1 MSTRRRTE
9 TRGARRTTKS
19 RPADAQRAA
28 SLAGSGRSVPAASS
42 PAGSSA
48 SADTPS
54 APRPPRAA
62 SGGATPRAKVA
73 TGGGPRTARPN
84 DHFGARAKKEG
95 YPARSVYKLEEI
107 DRRVRLLRPGMRV
120 LDLGAF
126 PGSWTKYAAQKVAP
140 RGRVLGLDI
149 QEPRGGVAP
158 NAELRQADIFT
169 VDPASLGRFEVVLT
183 DMAPATTGSRAAD
196 QYNSYRLFMAA
207 VAIAEISL
215 VPGGAFVGKIF
226 QGPEFED
233 ARRALR
239 GLFETVRILKPE
251 ASRQESYEVFLV
263 GLGRKIAAAPPDAP
277 PG

>member
-1 MSTRRRTE
+1 
-9 TRGARRTTKS
+9 
-19 RPADAQRAA
+19 
-28 SLAGSGRSVPAASS
+28 
-42 PAGSSA
+42 
-48 SADTPS
+48 
-54 APRPPRAA
+54 
-62 SGGATPRAKVA
+62 
-73 TGGGPRTARPN
+73 
-84 DHFGARAKKEG
+84 
-95 YPARSVYKLEEI
+95 
-107 DRRVRLLRPGMRV
+107 MRV

-169 VDPASLGRFEVVLT
+169 VAPTSLGRFEVVLT

-207 VAIAEISL
+207 VAIAEVSL

-263 GLGRKIAAAPPDAP
+263 GIGRKPTATTTPAAQA
-277 PG
+277 

>member
-28 SLAGSGRSVPAASS
+28 SLAGSVRSVSGPTRS
-42 PAGSSA
+42 AGSSTA
-48 SADTPS
+48 SDSTSAGR
-54 APRPPRAA
+54 APRPASPRA
-62 SGGATPRAKVA
+62 
-73 TGGGPRTARPN
+73 TGQTAGGPRTARPN

-126 PGSWTKYAAQKVAP
+126 PGSWTMYAAKKVAP

-169 VDPASLGRFEVVLT
+169 VEPTSLGRFEVVLT

-207 VAIAEISL
+207 VAIAEVAL

-226 QGPEFED
+226 QGPEFEE

-239 GLFETVRILKPE
+239 GRFETVRILKPE

-263 GLGRKIAAAPPDAP
+263 GLGRKNVTAPPLAP